1 MKAYR
6 ILIIDDDESTHDVLG
21 MYLDLAGYEVHN
33 AGDGA
38 EGLALMKQVH
48 PDIVILDVN
57 MPVMDGFET
66 MENISNSRELR
77 ETPVLFISSHD
88 QPHLKM
94 KGLDLGAEDYIVKP
108 FNRTELLARVK
119 AALRRSERYRRVE
132 KNMEGDLSQVSLAEL
147 LQTFDMGRKTFSILL
162 KETGGV
168 LYVEAGN
175 IVHAS
180 FREFS
185 GLDALI
191 RIFYTERGTFLV
203 NFDPPPDCAHEFS
216 LSIQN
221 ALLESMRCVDELE
234 RIVMMIG
241 PPDSLV
247 EIWDSMCPEIAK
259 FKALSPLGLH
269 DLIAMMEGDLNKNAM
284 LVLLEVEHKRVTL
297 LPKEDAG
304 QLKELKVP
312 ETVQEPPAA
321 ERQVIDET
329 PRERFDRLFEVGFD
343 LHREQKYD
351 AALAVWE
358 EAYLIDSDNK
368 ILNSNIVTLRKKI
381 KSASDPA
388 SLRQTEE

>member
-33 AGDGA
+33 AGNGA
-38 EGLALMKQVH
+38 EGLALMQQVH

-66 MENISNSRELR
+66 MENISNSRDLR

-168 LYVEAGN
+168 LYVEAGTC
-175 IVHAS
+175 
-180 FREFS
+180 R
-185 GLDALI
+185 
-191 RIFYTERGTFLV
+191 
-203 NFDPPPDCAHEFS
+203 P
-216 LSIQN
+216 
-221 ALLESMRCVDELE
+221 
-234 RIVMMIG
+234 
-241 PPDSLV
+241 
-247 EIWDSMCPEIAK
+247 
-259 FKALSPLGLH
+259 
-269 DLIAMMEGDLNKNAM
+269 
-284 LVLLEVEHKRVTL
+284 
-297 LPKEDAG
+297 
-304 QLKELKVP
+304 
-312 ETVQEPPAA
+312 
-321 ERQVIDET
+321 RQFQGI
-329 PRERFDRLFEVGFD
+329 
-343 LHREQKYD
+343 
-351 AALAVWE
+351 
-358 EAYLIDSDNK
+358 
-368 ILNSNIVTLRKKI
+368 
-381 KSASDPA
+381 
-388 SLRQTEE
+388 